1 MAEIIDAQAV
11 SEPGALTDRLEEGDL
26 ILFTDRAF
34 EVAPEESHLI
44 SPDIFSG
51 GSKNASYDA
60 SSGRMGGV
68 SLEDEDLKRLSGM
81 MARYADFAKDL
92 LATSAPTYAAKA
104 DRRRTSFRP
113 GEVSTRVLSPRK
125 DDRRLHVDAFPSNPT
140 QGRRILRVFTNVH
153 PEGRKRVWRIG
164 GHRFADFAQ
173 GFRPKLKSPPPPVI
187 LAGMEALKITRGRRT
202 AYDDAMLQL
211 HDMAKLDD
219 EFQANTPQA
228 TISLPAGASWIV
240 YTDSVL
246 HAAMAGQ
253 HLFEQ
258 TFLLDPDAMSRPEL
272 SPVRTLERLLGTRMI

>member
-1 MAEIIDAQAV
+1 MATIVDARAV
-11 SEPGALTDRLEEGDL
+11 SDPGALTDRLEEGDL
-26 ILFTDRAF
+26 ILFPDQAF
-34 EVAPEESHLI
+34 KVAPDEGHLI

-51 GSKNASYDA
+51 AAKNASYDPR
-60 SSGRMGGV
+60 SGRIGGV
-68 SLEDEDLKRLSGM
+68 ALEDKELQRLSGM
-81 MARYADFAKDL
+81 MARYADFARDL
-92 LATSAPTYAAKA
+92 LATCAPSYASAA

-153 PEGRKRVWRIG
+153 PDGRDRVWRIG
-164 GHRFADFAQ
+164 GQRFADFAES
-173 GFRPKLKSPPPPVI
+173 FRPKLKSSAHPFI
-187 LAGMEALKITRGRRT
+187 RAGMEALKITRGRRT
-202 AYDDAMLQL
+202 AYDDTMLQL
-211 HDMAKLDD
+211 HDLAKLDND
-219 EFQANTPQA
+219 FQANAPQA

-258 TFLLDPDAMSRPEL
+258 TFLLDPNAMSRPEL
-272 SPVRTLERLLGTRMI
+272 SPVRTLEGLLGSRLI

>member
-1 MAEIIDAQAV
+1 MAEIVDARTV
-11 SEPGALTDRLEEGDL
+11 SQPGSLADRLEAGDL
-26 ILFTDRAF
+26 ILFPDHAF
-34 EVAPEESHLI
+34 EVAPEERHLI

-51 GSKNASYDA
+51 ESKNASFDA
-60 SSGRMGGV
+60 ASGRMGGV
-68 SLEDEDLKRLSGM
+68 SLDDEDLKRLSGM
-81 MARYADFAKDL
+81 MARYADFAKGL
-92 LATSAPTYAAKA
+92 LATCAPSYASKA

-153 PEGRKRVWRIG
+153 PEGRERVWRIG
-164 GHRFADFAQ
+164 GQRFEEFAA
-173 GFRPKLKSPPPPVI
+173 GFRSKLKGAPSPII

-219 EFQANTPQA
+219 EFQANTPQV

-258 TFLLDPDAMSRPEL
+258 TFLLNPDAMTRPEL